1 MSFRS
6 YKNYSNNEF
15 RSQVLNGMAKFHKS
29 DIKVELFPF
38 LGFFKEK
45 ANGCALKASKSY
57 P

>member
-15 RSQVLNGMAKFHKS
+15 RSQVLNGMAKFHNS

-45 ANGCALKASKSY
+45 VNGCALKASKSY